1 MFRRRPVVVQRR
13 ARGILRTAATIAVV
27 VCPASAVS
35 KGVSGSMDQAAMS
48 KQQLMEQQQEAQTA
62 ANQTQA
68 ELEQMKAQL
77 AAMQAQQLQ
86 ADQAQAT
93 TAAAPSAQPDLIT
106 QLERLAQLKQA
117 GALSEYEFQAAKAK
131 MLRRSKM
138 IVQTKQHE
146 PLHSERG

>member
-1 MFRRRPVVVQRR
+1 MFRRRPVVGQRR
-13 ARGILRTAATIAVV
+13 GPGLLRTAATTAVV
-27 VCPASAVS
+27 AGTATAVS
-35 KGVSGSMDQAAMS
+35 KGVSGSMEKAAMS
-48 KQQLMEQQQEAQTA
+48 KQQQMEQQQVAQTA

-106 QLERLAQLKQA
+106 QLQQLAQLKQA

-131 MLRRSKM
+131 LLGS
-138 IVQTKQHE
+138 
-146 PLHSERG
+146 

>member
-1 MFRRRPVVVQRR
+1 MFRRRPVVGQRR
-13 ARGILRTAATIAVV
+13 GPGILRTAATTAVV
-27 VCPASAVS
+27 AGTATAVS

-93 TAAAPSAQPDLIT
+93 TAAAPSAQPDFIT
-106 QLERLAQLKQA
+106 QLQQLAQLKQA

-131 MLRRSKM
+131 LLGS
-138 IVQTKQHE
+138 
-146 PLHSERG
+146 

>member
-1 MFRRRPVVVQRR
+1 MFRRRPVIGQRR
-13 ARGILRTAATIAVV
+13 GPGLLRTAATTAVV
-27 VCPASAVS
+27 AGTATAVS

-48 KQQLMEQQQEAQTA
+48 KQQQMEQQQEAQTA

-77 AAMQAQQLQ
+77 AAMQAQQLL

-93 TAAAPSAQPDLIT
+93 TAAAPSAQPDLIA

-131 MLRRSKM
+131 LLGS
-138 IVQTKQHE
+138 
-146 PLHSERG
+146 

>member
-13 ARGILRTAATIAVV
+13 GPGLLRTAATTAVV
-27 VCPASAVS
+27 AGTATAVS
-35 KGVSGSMDQAAMS
+35 KGVSGSMDNAAMS
-48 KQQLMEQQQEAQTA
+48 KQQMEQQQVAQTA
-62 ANQTQA
+62 ANQAQA

-93 TAAAPSAQPDLIT
+93 TAAAPSAQPDFIT
-106 QLERLAQLKQA
+106 QLQQLAQLKQA

-131 MLRRSKM
+131 LLGS
-138 IVQTKQHE
+138 
-146 PLHSERG
+146 

>member
-1 MFRRRPVVVQRR
+1 MFRRRPVVGQRR
-13 ARGILRTAATIAVV
+13 GPGLLRTAATTAVV
-27 VCPASAVS
+27 AGTATAVS
-35 KGVSGSMDQAAMS
+35 KGVSGSMDNAAMS
-48 KQQLMEQQQEAQTA
+48 KQQQQEAQTA

-86 ADQAQAT
+86 ADQAQAA

-106 QLERLAQLKQA
+106 QLQQLAQLKQA

-131 MLRRSKM
+131 LLGS
-138 IVQTKQHE
+138 
-146 PLHSERG
+146 

>member
-1 MFRRRPVVVQRR
+1 MFRRRPVVGQRR
-13 ARGILRTAATIAVV
+13 GPGLLRTAATTAVV
-27 VCPASAVS
+27 AGTATAVS

-48 KQQLMEQQQEAQTA
+48 KQQQMEQQQVPQSA
-62 ANQTQA
+62 ANQAQA

-106 QLERLAQLKQA
+106 QLQQLAQLKQA
-117 GALSEYEFQAAKAK
+117 GALSEYEFQTAKAK
-131 MLRRSKM
+131 LLGS
-138 IVQTKQHE
+138 
-146 PLHSERG
+146 

>member
-13 ARGILRTAATIAVV
+13 GPGLLRAAATTAVV
-27 VCPASAVS
+27 AGTATAVS
-35 KGVSGSMDQAAMS
+35 KGVSGSMDNAAMS
-48 KQQLMEQQQEAQTA
+48 KQQMEQQQVAQTA
-62 ANQTQA
+62 ANQAQA

-93 TAAAPSAQPDLIT
+93 TAAAPSAQPDFIT
-106 QLERLAQLKQA
+106 QLQQLAQLKQA

-131 MLRRSKM
+131 LLGS
-138 IVQTKQHE
+138 
-146 PLHSERG
+146 

>member
-1 MFRRRPVVVQRR
+1 MFRRRPVVGQRR
-13 ARGILRTAATIAVV
+13 GPGLLRTAATTAVV
-27 VCPASAVS
+27 AGTATAVS
-35 KGVSGSMDQAAMS
+35 KGVSGSMDNAAMS
-48 KQQLMEQQQEAQTA
+48 KQQQMEQQQVAQTA

-106 QLERLAQLKQA
+106 QLQQLAQLKQA
-117 GALSEYEFQAAKAK
+117 GALSEYEFQTAKAK
-131 MLRRSKM
+131 LLGS
-138 IVQTKQHE
+138 
-146 PLHSERG
+146 

>member
-1 MFRRRPVVVQRR
+1 MFRRRPVVGQRR
-13 ARGILRTAATIAVV
+13 GPGLLRTAATTAVV
-27 VCPASAVS
+27 AGTATAVS
-35 KGVSGSMDQAAMS
+35 KGVSGSMDNAAMS
-48 KQQLMEQQQEAQTA
+48 KQQMEQQQVAQTA

-93 TAAAPSAQPDLIT
+93 TAAAPSAQPDLIA
-106 QLERLAQLKQA
+106 QLQQLTQLKQA

-131 MLRRSKM
+131 LLS
-138 IVQTKQHE
+138 
-146 PLHSERG
+146 S

>member
-1 MFRRRPVVVQRR
+1 MFRRRPVVGQRR
-13 ARGILRTAATIAVV
+13 GPGLLRTAATTAVV
-27 VCPASAVS
+27 AGTATAVS
-35 KGVSGSMDQAAMS
+35 KGVSGSMDNAAMS
-48 KQQLMEQQQEAQTA
+48 KQQQMEQQQVAQTA

-106 QLERLAQLKQA
+106 QLQQLAQLKQA

-131 MLRRSKM
+131 LLGS
-138 IVQTKQHE
+138 
-146 PLHSERG
+146 